1 MRSYMLTMVYMLTA
15 FSLAAQDITLTVDAP
30 QSAAAGE
37 RFRLVYSVNSTE
49 GRFLPPAFD
58 PSFTVSGPQS
68 STSRNVQWINGQMNS
83 TSTTTLIYYVVAST
97 PGKYTIAPAQY
108 ESKKITVN
116 CLPLEIDITAE
127 GAAPARGTQGVQGT
141 QGAQGVQQGRE
152 AAPASG
158 SELFLRLLLSTREV
172 YVGQPVTATLKLY
185 TRINL
190 SGINDLRY
198 PDFKGFLREDIETPP
213 LKNLESEVIDGVQYG
228 TGVLQRFVLYPQI
241 SGDLRV
247 DTVHI
252 TALVQQRTGASDPF
266 FSDPFFDNFFSNV
279 TTVAMKVSTKPA
291 VIKVKPLPEP
301 RPADFHG
308 AVGSFDLSSSLSKTD
323 VEVNDAM
330 TYTLT
335 LKGTGN
341 LNLAGAPVINFPQ
354 GIEKYDPKVTVK
366 SSGTST
372 GTKTFEFLLIPR
384 NTGTFQLPPVSYTVF
399 DATKEKYITLRT
411 EGYTVN
417 VTGSTGAGET
427 STPAYVPGEE
437 VKYLGQDIRYFRN
450 GESRLDFR
458 PSSLVS
464 RTYYWLW
471 FALALF
477 LTVVILLLRREQMK
491 RNADIKGLRN
501 RKASKVARRRLSK
514 ARSLLDTAKPEMANA
529 ELAKALWGYLGD
541 KLAIAPSD
549 LTKDNCYTA
558 LRACKVDEAVI
569 TELDLVLSAT
579 EYSRYSRSSEGESPA
594 GLYKRA
600 AALIG
605 KLDNVLD

>member
-1 MRSYMLTMVYMLTA
+1 MRSYMLTMVYLLTV
-15 FSLAAQDITLTVDAP
+15 FSLAAQEINLTVDAP
-30 QSAAAGE
+30 RSAAAGE
-37 RFRLVYSVNSTE
+37 RFRLVYTVNSTE

-108 ESKKITVN
+108 ESKKVTVS
-116 CLPLEIDITAE
+116 CLPLEIEITA
-127 GAAPARGTQGVQGT
+127 GGTTPARGAQSVRGT
-141 QGAQGVQQGRE
+141 QGVQQGRE

-158 SELFLRLLLSTREV
+158 SELSLRLLLSTREV

-190 SGINDLRY
+190 SGINDLKY

-241 SGDLRV
+241 SGDIRV

-252 TALVQQRTGASDPF
+252 TALVQQRTGAGDPF

-341 LNLAGAPVINFPQ
+341 LNLASAPVINFPQ
-354 GIEKYDPKVTVK
+354 GIEKYDPKVTVR

-384 NTGTFQLPPVSYTVF
+384 NTGTFELPPVSYTVF
-399 DATKEKYITLRT
+399 DAAKEKYITLQT

-427 STPAYVPGEE
+427 STPAYVPGED

-491 RNADIKGLRN
+491 RTADIKGLRN
-501 RKASKVARRRLSK
+501 RKASKVARRRLLK
-514 ARSLLDTAKPEMANA
+514 ARSLLDTGKPEMANA

-549 LTKDNCYTA
+549 LTKDKCYTA
-558 LRACKVDEAVI
+558 LRAKNVDEDVI
-569 TELDLVLSAT
+569 TELDLILSAT
-579 EYSRYSRSSEGESPA
+579 EYSRYSPSSERESPA

-600 AALIG
+600 VALIG

>member
-1 MRSYMLTMVYMLTA
+1 MKSYMLAMVYLLTA
-15 FSLAAQDITLTVDAP
+15 LSLTAQEIILTVDAP

-37 RFRLVYSVNSTE
+37 RFRLVYTVNSTE

-108 ESKKITVN
+108 ESKKVTVS
-116 CLPLEIDITAE
+116 CLPLEIEITAG
-127 GAAPARGTQGVQGT
+127 GAAPARSAQGVQGT
-141 QGAQGVQQGRE
+141 QGVRQGSE
-152 AAPASG
+152 TSPASG
-158 SELFLRLLLSTREV
+158 SELSLRLLLSTREV
-172 YVGQPVTATLKLY
+172 YIGQPVTATLKLY

-190 SGINDLRY
+190 SGINELKY
-198 PDFKGFLREDIETPP
+198 PDFKGFLREDIETPQ
-213 LKNLESEVIDGVQYG
+213 LRSLESEVIDGVQYG
-228 TGVLQRFVLYPQI
+228 TGVLQRFVLYPQV
-241 SGDLRV
+241 SGELRI

-252 TALVQQRTGASDPF
+252 TALVQQRTGVSDPF

-279 TTVAMKVSTKPA
+279 TTVAMKVSTRPA
-291 VIKVKPLPEP
+291 IIKVKPLPVP
-301 RPADFHG
+301 QPADFHG
-308 AVGSFDLSSSLSKTD
+308 AVGSFELTSSLSKTD

-335 LKGTGN
+335 LRGTGN
-341 LNLAGAPVINFPQ
+341 LNLAGEPVINFPQ

-384 NTGTFQLPPVSYTVF
+384 NTGTFELPPVSYTVF
-399 DATKEKYITLRT
+399 DAAQEKYITLRT
-411 EGYTVN
+411 AGYTVK
-417 VTGSTGAGET
+417 VTGSTGAGVAAA
-427 STPAYVPGEE
+427 PVYVPGED
-437 VKYLGQDIRYFRN
+437 VKYLGQDIRYIRN
-450 GESRLDFR
+450 GQSRLELLTS
-458 PSSLVS
+458 PLVS

-477 LTVVILLLRREQMK
+477 LTAVVLLLRREQMK
-491 RNADIKGLRN
+491 RNADITGLRN

-514 ARSLLDTAKPEMANA
+514 ARSLLDTGKPEMVNA

-541 KLAIAPSD
+541 KLAIALSD
-549 LTKDNCYTA
+549 LTKDKCYSA
-558 LRACKVDEAVI
+558 LRARNVEEGLI
-569 TELDLVLSAT
+569 TELDLILSAT
-579 EYSRYSRSSEGESPA
+579 EYSRFSPSSEGESPD

-605 KLDNVLD
+605 RLDNVLD

>member
-1 MRSYMLTMVYMLTA
+1 MKSTLLTMVYLLTA
-15 FSLAAQDITLTVDAP
+15 LSLAAQETTLTVDAP
-30 QSAAAGE
+30 PNAAAGE
-37 RFRLVYSVNSTE
+37 RFRIVYTVNSTD
-49 GRFLPPAFD
+49 GRFLPPSFD

-97 PGKYTIAPAQY
+97 PGKYTVAPAQY
-108 ESKKITVN
+108 ETKKVTVS
-116 CLPLEIDITAE
+116 CLSVEIEITAE
-127 GAAPARGTQGVQGT
+127 GSATSRSTQGISS
-141 QGAQGVQQGRE
+141 AQGGRQGRE

-158 SELFLRLLLSTREV
+158 SELSLRLLLSTREV
-172 YVGQPVTATLKLY
+172 YVGQPITATLKLY

-190 SGINDLRY
+190 SGINDLKN

-213 LKNLESEVIDGVQYG
+213 LRTLESEVIDGVQYG

-241 SGDLRV
+241 SGELRI

-279 TTVAMKVSTKPA
+279 TTVAMNVSTRPA
-291 VIKVKPLPEP
+291 VIKVKPLPAP
-301 RPADFHG
+301 QPADFHG
-308 AVGSFDLSSSLSKTD
+308 AVGSFELTSSLSKTD

-330 TYTLT
+330 TFTLT

-341 LNLAGAPVINFPQ
+341 LNLAGEPVINFPQ

-384 NTGTFQLPPVSYTVF
+384 NTGTFELPPVSYTVF
-399 DATKEKYITLRT
+399 DATQEKYVTLRT
-411 EGYTVN
+411 AGYTVK

-427 STPAYVPGEE
+427 ATPVNVPGAD
-437 VKYLGQDIRYFRN
+437 VKYLGQDIRYIRN
-450 GESRLDFR
+450 GQSRLGLMTS
-458 PSSLVS
+458 PLVS

-477 LTVVILLLRREQMK
+477 LTAVVLLLRREQMK
-491 RNADIKGLRN
+491 HNADITGLRN

-514 ARSLLDTAKPEMANA
+514 ARSLLDTGKPEMVNA

-541 KLAIAPSD
+541 KLAIALSD
-549 LTKDNCYTA
+549 LTKEKCYTS
-558 LRACKVDEAVI
+558 LRERKVEEGVI
-569 TELDLVLSAT
+569 TELDLILSAT
-579 EYSRYSRSSEGESPA
+579 EYSRYSPSSEGERPD

-600 AALIG
+600 AALLG